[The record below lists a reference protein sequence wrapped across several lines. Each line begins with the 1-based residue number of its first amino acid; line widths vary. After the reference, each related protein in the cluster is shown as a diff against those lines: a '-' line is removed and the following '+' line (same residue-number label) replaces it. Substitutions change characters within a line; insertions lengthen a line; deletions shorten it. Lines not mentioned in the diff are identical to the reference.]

1 MTGDLGEDYVVK
13 ISLEEAVDIRVWE
26 TQNSR
31 FSFNPQQFQ
40 KKPTLPGDSFR
51 QTPGKAVVLPK
62 SEHGHYIASRLCELH
77 VTDFSP
83 EMPCV
88 YPSPFPELL
97 DD

>member
-40 KKPTLPGDSFR
+40 KNQHFQATHFAKHR
-51 QTPGKAVVLPK
+51 EKQ
-62 SEHGHYIASRLCELH
+62 
-77 VTDFSP
+77 
-83 EMPCV
+83 
-88 YPSPFPELL
+88 
-97 DD
+97 